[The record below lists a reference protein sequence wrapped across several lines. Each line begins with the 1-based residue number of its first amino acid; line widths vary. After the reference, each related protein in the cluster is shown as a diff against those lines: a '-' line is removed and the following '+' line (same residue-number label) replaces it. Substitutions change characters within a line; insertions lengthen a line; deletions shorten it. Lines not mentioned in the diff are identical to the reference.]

1 MDQFNLRAKLEAG
14 ASRVFNCMKLTQELL
29 ESPADDPGQPLALFF
44 RARSLNDMIV
54 IKEPNIKRGLE
65 TGAGALPVR
74 TKLFL
79 PFNLKSPY
87 DGGLSI
93 FTDDPGFEQVLR
105 ERSGGDQVSAQGLQ
119 LDLLKVKL
127 LEQLPSLDPFLLK
140 DMFAAARV
148 TVNEAYFRLDEAE
161 WHSIKNHISAKF
173 ALMCSFAG
181 EGDRDPAAL
190 ARLVE
195 RIWSARD
202 TGPLAPLLA
211 SLGLPADRA
220 PEFLYAWKGISYF
233 DYEFDGGL
241 EKLRAFTDWVRSTQP
256 RGPAH
261 RVDREAIEEDRHIL
275 RERLRKS
282 VGEAQTILKEYNDSF
297 DLLFRQRQTAR
308 NFADFMVN
316 SKRHFWTLGNS
327 LNGILHA
334 LAVWGEATARV
345 PDRTLPPAQLVR
357 LMRTLRD
364 IV

>member
-1 MDQFNLRAKLEAG
+1 MDQFNLKAKLEAG
-14 ASRVFNCMKLTQELL
+14 ASRVFNCLRLTQDVLA
-29 ESPADDPGQPLALFF
+29 SPVADPAQPLRLFF
-44 RARSLNDMIV
+44 RARSLNDLIV
-54 IKEPNIKRGLE
+54 IKEPNLARE
-65 TGAGALPVR
+65 AGAGGKALPVR

-79 PFNLKSPY
+79 PFNTDDPY
-87 DGGLSI
+87 AGGLSI
-93 FTDDPGFEQVLR
+93 FTDDPAVDQVLR
-105 ERSGGDQVSAQGLQ
+105 DRSGGDQLSAAALE
-119 LDLLKVKL
+119 LDMLKVRM

-148 TVNEAYFRLDEAE
+148 DVNEGYFRLSETE
-161 WHSIKNHISAKF
+161 WQDIKNHIGAKF

-181 EGDRDPAAL
+181 AREEDPVAI

-202 TGPLAPLLA
+202 IGPVLPLLQ

-220 PEFLYAWKGISYF
+220 PELFYAWKGISYF
-233 DYEFDGGL
+233 DYEFN
-241 EKLRAFTDWVRSTQP
+241 LRAARLRGFIAWVQATQP

-261 RVDREAIEEDRHIL
+261 RVDRESIEEDRRQL
-275 RERLRKS
+275 RERLRGS
-282 VGEAQTILKEYNDSF
+282 IGSAQGILKDYSDSF
-297 DLLFRQRQTAR
+297 DMLFRQRQTAR
-308 NFADFMVN
+308 NFADFMID
-316 SKRHFWTLGNS
+316 SRRHFWTLGSN

-334 LAVWGEATARV
+334 VAVWHEATGRV